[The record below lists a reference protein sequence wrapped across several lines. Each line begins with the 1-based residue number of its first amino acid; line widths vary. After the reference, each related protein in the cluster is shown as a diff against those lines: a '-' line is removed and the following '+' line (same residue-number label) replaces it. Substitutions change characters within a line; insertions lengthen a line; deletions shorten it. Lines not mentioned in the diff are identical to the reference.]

1 MSALPFPHLS
11 ISLHTAAILTGRSVR
26 TWQRRI
32 EEGLVPRLG
41 DGVRALVPFE
51 AVQQSMEGVPG
62 EAANAWSVQDVETLG
77 RGDQGEAL
85 GQAAPSAPST
95 TMPPRSL
102 GSAASWAVSAR
113 ALRPGFSPVRSS

>member
-41 DGVRALVPFE
+41 VRVRARGRSEERRVWKE
-51 AVQQSMEGVPG
+51 CGSGW
-62 EAANAWSVQDVETLG
+62 AANA
-77 RGDQGEAL
+77 
-85 GQAAPSAPST
+85 
-95 TMPPRSL
+95 
-102 GSAASWAVSAR
+102 
-113 ALRPGFSPVRSS
+113 